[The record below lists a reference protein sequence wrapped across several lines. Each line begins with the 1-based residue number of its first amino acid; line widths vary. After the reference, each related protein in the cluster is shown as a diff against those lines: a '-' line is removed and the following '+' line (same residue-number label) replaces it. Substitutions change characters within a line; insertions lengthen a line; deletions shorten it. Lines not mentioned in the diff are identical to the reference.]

1 MILDVGSGT
10 GALEADFGEIIPD
23 FSGSITGLD
32 ISLENLVYAKSTD
45 AQASWVQGDALHLPF
60 PSGQFDMAF
69 CHFLLLW
76 VQDPLHALVEMRR
89 VTRPDGFV
97 LALAEPDYGG
107 RLDFPPELEILGS
120 WQRASLRRQGA
131 NPIIGRRLGWLL
143 RNAGLV
149 EVETG
154 VLGAQWQDIPSRDEI
169 ESEWSCC
176 TTTWSCY
183 SDQVMTPLAELI
195 SINSSD
201 WMKQAGARVSVCCM
215 CRRFMRSENSQ
226 GFMESGLCCTTTWSC
241 YSDQV
246 MRHTGKVIS
255 INSSDWMKQAGARE
269 SASCLFQRF
278 MRSAKNLAKVVPI
291 PPFERGKILN

>member
-1 MILDVGSGT
+1 MPLSPHEWHARYTRQAGWTKQLRRYLFDRCKLQETKMILDVGSGT
-10 GALEADFGEIIPD
+10 GALEAGAGELSPD
-23 FSGSITGLD
+23 FTGSITGLD
-32 ISLENLVYAKSTD
+32 INLENLVYAKSTD

-89 VTRPDGFV
+89 VTRPGGFV

-143 RNAGLV
+143 HNAGLV

-169 ESEWSCC
+169 ESEWSVLHN
-176 TTTWSCY
+176 
-183 SDQVMTPLAELI
+183 DLELLLGSGDEGHWQI
-195 SINSSD
+195 DFDKLKRLDETS
-201 WMKQAGARVSVCCM
+201 WRQGERVLFVPT
-215 CRRFMRSENSQ
+215 F
-226 GFMESGLCCTTTWSC
+226 
-241 YSDQV
+241 YAI
-246 MRHTGKVIS
+246 GK
-255 INSSDWMKQAGARE
+255 KPR
-269 SASCLFQRF
+269 
-278 MRSAKNLAKVVPI
+278 
-291 PPFERGKILN
+291 